1 MQPMMKRS
9 PVLLRHSN
17 PIAPASSYP
26 TQGRLLHFVP
36 EWCASPL
43 PFYLVYP
50 YARYYPARLR
60 LFMETV
66 RAMMSLIEEKT
77 FSVFNSKNKRT

>member
-1 MQPMMKRS
+1 
-9 PVLLRHSN
+9 
-17 PIAPASSYP
+17 
-26 TQGRLLHFVP
+26 LLHLVP

-43 PFYLVYP
+43 PLYLVYP

-66 RAMMSLIEEKT
+66 RAMMPLIEEKT